1 MRYPNILVI
10 GGTGFI
16 GQRLIARLSGAHHRI
31 VVPTRKLRHGRDLRL
46 LPTVDIVETDVFN
59 ETALGRL
66 IEAADAVV
74 NLVGVLHSS
83 PPPEG
88 QAYGAEFAR
97 AHVDLPQ
104 MIASLC
110 ATHQK
115 RLLHVSALGPDP
127 ARTQLPSGYLRSK
140 AAGEKAI
147 ADSGLTDYTI
157 LRPSVVF
164 GPGDSFLNLF
174 ARLQRFFPVMPLAR
188 GGAQLQ
194 TVFVGDLVTAMANVL
209 DNPATFG
216 KTYEVAGPE
225 IFTLRELVKLA
236 GTYAGHPRLVID
248 LPDSLGS
255 LQALALEYA
264 PGPTLMSRDNFDSLA
279 KPNIATGPMA
289 PELGITPQSLTV
301 IGPTYLRQSESKF
314 NDERARARR

>member
-1 MRYPNILVI
+1 MRYPKILVI

-16 GQRLIARLSGAHHRI
+16 GQRLISRLSGAHHRI
-31 VVPTRKLRHGRDLRL
+31 VVPTRKLRHGRDIRL

-59 ETALGRL
+59 EAALAPL

-74 NLVGVLHSS
+74 NLIGVLHSS
-83 PPPEG
+83 PAAEG
-88 QAYGAEFAR
+88 EAYGADFAR
-97 AHVDLPQ
+97 AHVELPQ
-104 MIASLC
+104 LIATLC
-110 ATHQK
+110 ARHQK
-115 RLLHVSALGPDP
+115 RLLHVSALGSDP

-147 ADSGLTDYTI
+147 ANSGLTNYTI

-174 ARLQRFFPVMPLAR
+174 ARLQRFVPVMPLAR

-194 TVFVGDLVTAMANVL
+194 PVFVGDLVTSMVNVL

-216 KTYEVAGPE
+216 RAFEVAGPE
-225 IFTLRELVKLA
+225 IYTLRELVKLA
-236 GTYAGHPRLVID
+236 GEYSGHPRMIID
-248 LPDSLGS
+248 LPDSIGS

-264 PGPTLMSRDNFDSLA
+264 PGPTLMSRDNFESLA
-279 KPNIATGPMA
+279 KPNIATGPIA

-301 IGPTYLRQSESKF
+301 IGPTYLMLDDSRFNAERSK
-314 NDERARARR
+314 ARR